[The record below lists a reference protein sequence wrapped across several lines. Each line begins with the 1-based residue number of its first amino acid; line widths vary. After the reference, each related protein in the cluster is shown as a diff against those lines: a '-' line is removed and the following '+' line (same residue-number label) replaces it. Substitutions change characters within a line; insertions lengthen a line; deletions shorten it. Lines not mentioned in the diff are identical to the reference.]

1 MEVAR
6 LLALQGHE
14 VSLWE
19 KERDL
24 GGTARIASLAYEPNE
39 RLVTYLDN
47 AVRSLPIDLQLGKVA
62 TLETIAAASFD
73 HIILATGAIR
83 TAPDIAGKQQR
94 HVFDGDELRG
104 VLFGNDKAALGKLP
118 LWQRLMLG
126 AGRMSQLLRNI
137 RLLRLLSKLWMPI
150 ADEVVIIGGG
160 LVGLELAE
168 YLVERHRKVVV
179 LEPGP
184 DLGAE
189 LAIVRRARVLHLLR
203 EHGAV
208 IHRNVESIVIGAQ
221 SVSFELDNEARS
233 LPAKQVII
241 AMGAQPD
248 DRMLAQLASSGAK
261 VHRVGDCREVG
272 YIDGAILD
280 ARQLVQSLGQD
291 DTVQPG
297 INPVTASSPCSISAY
312 NRSSS

>member
-6 LLALQGHE
+6 LLALKGHQ

-19 KERDL
+19 KEQDL

-39 RLVTYLDN
+39 RLVHYLDN

-73 HIILATGAIR
+73 HIVLATGAIR

-104 VLFGNDKAALGKLP
+104 VLFGNDKAALAKLP

-126 AGRMSQLLRNI
+126 VGRMSQLLRNI
-137 RLLRLLSKLWMPI
+137 RLLRVLSKLWMPI

-168 YLVERHRKVVV
+168 YLVERRRKVVV
-179 LEPGP
+179 LEPGA

-208 IHRNVESIVIGAQ
+208 IHRNVASIQIGAQ
-221 SVSFELDNEARS
+221 SVSFELENEARS

-248 DRMLAQLASSGAK
+248 DRMLAQLAVRRGEGAPG
-261 VHRVGDCREVG
+261 RRLPRGRLYRWRYPGCADT
-272 YIDGAILD
+272 GAEP
-280 ARQLVQSLGQD
+280 QLG
-291 DTVQPG
+291 
-297 INPVTASSPCSISAY
+297 
-312 NRSSS
+312 